1 MAPLHSS
8 ELETIAYHPRQE
20 ACDSQ
25 FCVSLNI
32 ESLNQACWH
41 VPVISALGRRWQDDQ
56 EFSASSKLLKP
67 VSKQTAGV
75 EEVADRLR
83 AVVLAEDQ
91 VGFLAATWQLTT
103 ICHSRS
109 RGIWCPLLTSV
120 GTRHTHGVH
129 TYIHADRTFIY
140 IKLNKF
146 LKKYLKTKIWRPQQ
160 N

>member
-1 MAPLHSS
+1 M
-8 ELETIAYHPRQE
+8 
-20 ACDSQ
+20 
-25 FCVSLNI
+25 
-32 ESLNQACWH
+32 
-41 VPVISALGRRWQDDQ
+41 PVISALGRRWQDDQ

-109 RGIWCPLLTSV
+109 RGI
-120 GTRHTHGVH
+120 
-129 TYIHADRTFIY
+129 
-140 IKLNKF
+140 
-146 LKKYLKTKIWRPQQ
+146 
-160 N
+160 